1 MDKEQTVFS
10 RISTNRSIS
19 MYEAR
24 KSEKEKFLSLTG
36 SFLILAAAIIV
47 GSTIFTVRLPI
58 ASAQTTS
65 PPIWP
70 TIQHDFQRSS
80 VASFAGPS
88 SNSTDWI
95 FGPTGSI
102 SSSPVIGSDGTIY
115 FVDNNFHLFALNP
128 DGSTRWEKTF
138 TEGLFSPAI
147 GSNGVIY
154 VPGTRHLF
162 AFYSDGD
169 SPWTVPYNI
178 SSSRNSALGISPQG
192 ILFEVDSNGTLYAIN
207 PFGTVASTV
216 WSLNADCIPS
226 TLALGPSG
234 SIYCGTSTNGTG
246 AELKSISSNG
256 QLQWTFQTNSI
267 ISCTSSDI
275 IGWDVVCRKQRWRNI
290 CNQSWRWSS
299 MDSF

>member
-1 MDKEQTVFS
+1 
-10 RISTNRSIS
+10 

-147 GSNGVIY
+147 GFNGVIY

-207 PFGTVASTV
+207 PFGTVAILYGVLTLTV
-216 WSLNADCIPS
+216 SRQLSRLDLRGLSIAVP
-226 TLALGPSG
+226 GP
-234 SIYCGTSTNGTG
+234 NGTG

-256 QLQWTFQTNSI
+256 QTSVDFPNKFYH
-267 ISCTSSDI
+267 SCTSSDI